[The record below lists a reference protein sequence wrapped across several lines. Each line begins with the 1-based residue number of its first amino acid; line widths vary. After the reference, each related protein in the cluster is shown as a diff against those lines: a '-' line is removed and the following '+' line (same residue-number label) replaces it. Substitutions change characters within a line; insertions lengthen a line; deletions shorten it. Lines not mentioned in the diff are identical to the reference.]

1 MKNERK
7 ELAKQFKEVIE
18 DLLDNY
24 DRYNEEEKQKIK
36 EVFKSVAD
44 LNKLLDKYDIERKF
58 ARA

>member
-24 DRYNEEEKQKIK
+24 DRYNEEEKQ
-36 EVFKSVAD
+36 SV
-44 LNKLLDKYDIERKF
+44 LV
-58 ARA
+58 